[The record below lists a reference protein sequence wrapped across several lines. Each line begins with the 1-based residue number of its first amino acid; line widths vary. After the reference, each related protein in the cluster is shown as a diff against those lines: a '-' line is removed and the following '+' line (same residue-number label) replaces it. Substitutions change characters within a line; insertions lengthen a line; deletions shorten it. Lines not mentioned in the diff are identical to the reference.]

1 MKTATKICALLLM
14 ACIPT
19 GAFASQSFEVTAT
32 FNPSNVIL
40 PSSQYT
46 PEQPYT
52 ADVWVFNEGKRY
64 QDSDY
69 NHVWATPD
77 PDSEGRAWFD
87 PQYDRESA
95 GGWEPA
101 SAPYSSDEYYLGQK
115 SYRWITSDI
124 TGDIYLR
131 RTFTLASIPEGVV
144 FLACGH
150 DDAPAEWYING
161 ELVHSVADGW
171 NNEEYQPLSEEGKAL
186 LKADGTENVVAVHVH
201 QNWGGA
207 FADCGLYEADMSY
220 ARKLLNT
227 VDDGEWPCRYYLLNY
242 NSDIAVAENGGWQ
255 SVEEDEV
262 GWVNGTG
269 PFSND
274 ANKFFITMWPSKVR
288 PILVRRHFTLS
299 AEDIAVLGDS
309 EVRLSCSYDEN
320 PKVYLNGELVW
331 SATGWNDNDYA
342 RYNLT
347 EAQKELLREGD
358 NVLAVSLS
366 QGDGGGHID
375 YGLELVSPYS
385 ATGINDL
392 TSDREERIGD
402 TRVFNLHGQY
412 LGNTLLNLP
421 AGIYITGG
429 RKVTVK

>member
-1 MKTATKICALLLM
+1 MKTGIKLYVLLLT
-14 ACIPT
+14 ASLST
-19 GAFASQSFEVTAT
+19 EAFTSENFEVTAT

-46 PEQPYT
+46 PGQPYA
-52 ADVWVFNEGKRY
+52 ADVWVYNEGKRY

-77 PDSEGRAWFD
+77 LDSEGREWFD
-87 PQYDRESA
+87 PQYDRDSA
-95 GGWEPA
+95 GGWESA
-101 SAPYSSDEYYLGQK
+101 TAPYSSDDYYLGQK
-115 SYRWITSDI
+115 SFRWITSDI

-131 RTFTLASIPEGVV
+131 RTFTLTSLPQGVV

-161 ELVHSVADGW
+161 ELVHSVTDGW
-171 NNEEYQPLSEEGKAL
+171 NNEEYQPLSDEAKAL
-186 LKADGTENVVAVHVH
+186 LKTDGSENVIAAHVH

-207 FADCGLYEADMSY
+207 FADCGLYTADMSY
-220 ARKLLNT
+220 TRKLLAT
-227 VDDGEWPCRYYLLNY
+227 VDDGEWPCSYYLLNY
-242 NSDIAVAENGGWQ
+242 NSDIPVAENAGWQ
-255 SVEEDEV
+255 SLDEDEI
-262 GWVNGTG
+262 GWVKGVG

-274 ANKFFITMWPSKVR
+274 GNKFFITMWPSQVR
-288 PILVRRHFTLS
+288 PILVRRHFSLS
-299 AEDIAVLGDS
+299 PDDIAQLGDS

-342 RYNLT
+342 RHILT
-347 EAQKELLREGD
+347 DEQKELFREGD

-375 YGLELVSPYS
+375 YGLEIVSPYVP
-385 ATGINDL
+385 TGINDL
-392 TSDREERIGD
+392 TSDSEGLNAD

-412 LGNTLLNLP
+412 LGNSLENLP
-421 AGIYITGG
+421 AGIYIRGG
-429 RKVTVK
+429 RKVCK